1 MVLIKEKRIEQG
13 LTQPELA
20 KSINR
25 DVPLISKFE
34 NYVCL
39 PTPEDAAK
47 LVKILKC
54 TTILELYDEKEIT
67 FIKKHRNQKD
77 NDNLHCYKLT
87 AELPRDAINW
97 LTKENMELLGYKS
110 IKHWVNKSYEKLI
123 KRIKKKKNKE
133 SNYEK

>member
-47 LVKILKC
+47 LLKMLKC
-54 TTILELYDEKEIT
+54 TSILELYDEKDIT
-67 FIKKHRNQKD
+67 YLKQEKQKA

-97 LTKENMELLGYKS
+97 LTKENLELLKYRS
-110 IKHWVNKSYEKLI
+110 IKDWVNQCYYRLI
-123 KRIKKKKNKE
+123 KRIEKKRNNGR
-133 SNYEK
+133 NYEK

>member
-1 MVLIKEKRIEQG
+1 MVLIKEKRIERG

-39 PTPEDAAK
+39 PTPEDAVK
-47 LVKILKC
+47 LLKMLKC
-54 TTILELYDEKEIT
+54 TSILELYDEKDIT
-67 FIKKHRNQKD
+67 YLKQNKQKA

-87 AELPRDAINW
+87 AELPRDAIHW
-97 LTKENMELLGYKS
+97 LTKENLELLKYRS
-110 IKHWVNKSYEKLI
+110 IKDWVNQCYYRLI
-123 KRIKKKKNKE
+123 KRIEKKINKE
-133 SNYEK
+133 RNYENK